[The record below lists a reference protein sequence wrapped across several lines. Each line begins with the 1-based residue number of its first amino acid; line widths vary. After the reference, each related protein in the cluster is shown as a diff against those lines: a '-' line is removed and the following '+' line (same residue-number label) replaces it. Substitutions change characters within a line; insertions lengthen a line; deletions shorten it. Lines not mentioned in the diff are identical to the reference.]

1 MSEMLEVAI
10 AIALALLLALASLG
24 AFRHKKAV
32 MRWAVGGVAAF
43 FSLIA
48 TLVSVLAIVGLAR
61 LHARSAPPPSL
72 NVAATAEQVRRGRD
86 IADGFCSGCHAPDPT
101 LTALTGGHDLGDHLP
116 LLGSFVTSNLTPEG
130 PLARW
135 SDGEIFRAIRHSVG
149 ADGRKLFIMS
159 LTSASKLSDDDT
171 KAVIGYL
178 RSLPAAGSNTGTVPD
193 RFSLVGLMM
202 LGARLLPNSEPINA
216 APVTAPAKAPTAE
229 FGKYILS
236 YQDCRQCHGTNLTGG
251 VPGQIGPLGP
261 DLSGVKVWTLDQ
273 FVATMR
279 TGIDP
284 NGHEL
289 GKEMPWQPIGR
300 MDDDELRAIYEY
312 LVRLPAS

>member
-48 TLVSVLAIVGLAR
+48 TLISVLAIVGLAR

-159 LTSASKLSDDDT
+159 LTSASKLSDHDT

-178 RSLPAAGSNTGTVPD
+178 RSLPASGSNTGTVPD
-193 RFSLVGLMM
+193 RFSLVGLKM
-202 LGARLLPNSEPINA
+202 LGAHLLPNGEPINA